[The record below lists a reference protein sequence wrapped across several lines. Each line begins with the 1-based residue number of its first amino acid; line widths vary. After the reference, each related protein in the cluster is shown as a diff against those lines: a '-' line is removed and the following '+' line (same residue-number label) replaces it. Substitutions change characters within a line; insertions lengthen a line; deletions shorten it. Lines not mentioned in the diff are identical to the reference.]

1 MSQDAAQH
9 LMNALKANKGTT
21 PVRELLPADDYDAA
35 YETQRAFNQM
45 RLDKG
50 QIMIGR
56 KAGFTNPAVQA
67 AMGVDFP
74 LSGILFDVMDTPNR
88 AEIPASRVIAPKIEA
103 EIAFVMGSDLEHEA
117 ISMADIMRAVD
128 YLMPA
133 IEIADTRM
141 ADWNNTAIDT
151 IADNVAASHFVLGH
165 KVQMLDQFDVSNAKA
180 DIHVNGESVAQ
191 GAAINVLGS
200 PLNSLQWLANQ
211 MVAQGTP
218 IMEGDVILSGSL
230 GPMVPVNHGD
240 LIEIYVENAGMAS
253 VAIGKSA

>member
-1 MSQDAAQH
+1 MSQDAARH
-9 LMNALKANKGTT
+9 LMNALKANQGTS
-21 PVRELLPADDYDAA
+21 PVRDLLPENDYDAA

-45 RLDKG
+45 RLDEG
-50 QIMIGR
+50 QVMIGR

-67 AMGVDFP
+67 AMGV
-74 LSGILFDVMDTPNR
+74 FDVMDTPNR
-88 AEIPASRVIAPKIEA
+88 AEIPASKVIAPKIEA

-117 ISMADIMRAVD
+117 ISMADIMRSID

-165 KVQMLDQFDVSNAKA
+165 KVQMLDQFDVSQAKA
-180 DIHVNGESVAQ
+180 DIHVNGKSVAD
-191 GAAINVLGS
+191 GAAVNVLGS

-218 IMEGDVILSGSL
+218 ICEGDVILSGSL
-230 GPMVPVNHGD
+230 GPMVPVMPGD

-253 VAIGKSA
+253 VAIGASS